1 VKGSL
6 ILTYV
11 AEKEKI
17 DVTDED
23 VENEIDR
30 IAADMNSPRQ
40 RVREILTKDSGM
52 ARLRSQIQNKK
63 TLDFLRQHAAIQPP
77 VPKE

>member
-6 ILTYV
+6 ILNYV

-17 DVTDED
+17 DVTDE
-23 VENEIDR
+23 EIESEIDR

-40 RVREILTKDSGM
+40 RVREILTKDGM
-52 ARLRSQIQNKK
+52 GRLRNQVQNKK
-63 TLDFLRQHAAIQPP
+63 TLDFLRQHASIQTP
-77 VPKE
+77 VPNQ